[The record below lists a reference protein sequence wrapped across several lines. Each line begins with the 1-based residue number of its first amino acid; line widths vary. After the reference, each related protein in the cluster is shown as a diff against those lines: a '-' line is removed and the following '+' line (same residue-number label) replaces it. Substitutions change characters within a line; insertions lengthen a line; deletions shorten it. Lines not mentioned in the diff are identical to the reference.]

1 MAKVDL
7 TNWFFVRLQGI
18 YGSKYSSQF
27 ANKAD
32 LAVIKREWAEDICKF
47 SREALDKKL
56 SFAKASIDHENYRWP
71 NIGAILKTP
80 VGSPTGVNSAA
91 YVDDAHL
98 LTNHKQS
105 SSDTA
110 KAYSII
116 NQLLAPNLM
125 GTCRANAEEQKWAG
139 EYVAKHWQAYCDVPM
154 PTDIREIVHGLR

>member
-1 MAKVDL
+1 M
-7 TNWFFVRLQGI
+7 RLKAI
-18 YGSKYSSQF
+18 YGTKYSQQF
-27 ANKAD
+27 STEAD
-32 LAVIKREWAEDICKF
+32 LEVVKLEWAADIN
-47 SREALDKKL
+47 RYTPEQLDMKL
-56 SFAKASIDHENYRWP
+56 SIAKNSMDHETYRWP